1 MLYATPEIGIVGL
14 HMPGVDWNLSVTMA
28 PAASFPEPIVRVF
41 GAKAIDDLML
51 APGLPAAI
59 RSAADNAVR
68 LYDGN
73 WLRNRLLNDR
83 GRLLAVLLILDLHF
97 NEAGGKGVTGARLR
111 REVVDL
117 DVCSAGRAT
126 AFLAALR
133 FKHLLTAAPHSPA
146 KERRLIPSA
155 TLLQVHRERW
165 NGMFSAIAH
174 IDAPAAAAA
183 RVLPDEVLF
192 GPCTHVMAECFRQ
205 GVRVFEATPELR
217 SIAERDV
224 GLVTLV
230 SFVSHGGST
239 SISQLARQFSVSRAH
254 VANVLQ
260 LAEAHNLV
268 CAEPGRGGYRAG
280 PALMPVLM
288 RFYAVIFLTFL
299 SALRQGQQEVSR
311 ATALDPIPD

>member
-1 MLYATPEIGIVGL
+1 MQDDSSTRST
-14 HMPGVDWNLSVTMA
+14 DLS
-28 PAASFPEPIVRVF
+28 PAASFPKAIVRVF

-51 APGLPAAI
+51 APGMPAAV
-59 RSAADNAVR
+59 RAAAANAVR

-97 NEAGGKGVTGARLR
+97 NESGGRGVIGARLR

-117 DVCSAGRAT
+117 DVCSPGRAT

-133 FKHLLTAAPHSPA
+133 FKHLLVAAPHSPA
-146 KERRLIPSA
+146 KERRLMPSA

-174 IDAPAAAAA
+174 VDAPAAAAA
-183 RVLPDEVLF
+183 MALPDDILF
-192 GPCTHVMAECFRQ
+192 GPCTHVIAECFRQ
-205 GVRVFEATPELR
+205 GVRVFDATPELR
-217 SIAERDV
+217 GIAERDV

-230 SFVSHGGST
+230 SFAASDRSASLT
-239 SISQLARQFSVSRAH
+239 QLARQFSVSRAH
-254 VANVLQ
+254 IANVLH
-260 LAEAHNLV
+260 LAEAQNLV
-268 CAEPGRGGYRAG
+268 CGEPGRSGYRAG
-280 PALMPVLM
+280 PALMPALM

-299 SALRQGQQEVSR
+299 SALRQGKQEAPRSIGTGTR
-311 ATALDPIPD
+311 PIAD

>member
-1 MLYATPEIGIVGL
+1 MQDESSTNSAAL
-14 HMPGVDWNLSVTMA
+14 A
-28 PAASFPEPIVRVF
+28 PAASFPEAIVRVF
-41 GAKAIDDLML
+41 GATAIDDLML
-51 APGLPAAI
+51 APGLPAAV
-59 RSAADNAVR
+59 RAAAGNAVR

-97 NEAGGKGVTGARLR
+97 NESGGRGVTGARLR

-117 DVCSAGRAT
+117 DVCSPGRAT

-133 FKHLLTAAPHSPA
+133 FKHLLMAAPHSPA
-146 KERRLIPSA
+146 KERRLMPSA
-155 TLLQVHRERW
+155 TLLQTHRERW

-174 IDAPAAAAA
+174 VDAPAAAAA
-183 RVLPDEVLF
+183 SVLPDEVLF

-217 SIAERDV
+217 TIAERDV
-224 GLVTLV
+224 GLVALV
-230 SFVSHGGST
+230 SFVASGGPM

-254 VANVLQ
+254 IANVLQ
-260 LAEAHNLV
+260 LAEAQNLV
-268 CAEPGRGGYRAG
+268 CGEPGRGGYRAG

-288 RFYAVIFLTFL
+288 RFYTVIFLTFL
-299 SALRQGQQEVSR
+299 SASRQGQREAASSIGVRSVADHASL
-311 ATALDPIPD
+311 ATRTRSGT